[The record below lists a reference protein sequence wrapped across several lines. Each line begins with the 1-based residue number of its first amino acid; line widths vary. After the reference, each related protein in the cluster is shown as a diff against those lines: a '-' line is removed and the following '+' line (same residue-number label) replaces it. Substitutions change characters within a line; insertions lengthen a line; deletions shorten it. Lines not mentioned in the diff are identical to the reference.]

1 MAQSDP
7 NGDDSVV
14 SALRETQA
22 RYEGVREELR
32 AEAASHKAEAER
44 QRQRAE
50 RLSEALNAIHRA
62 FYHSNLY
69 DLLLRAC
76 LHLTG
81 ATRGLYV
88 TVGSQGP
95 PHAVPAAVDV
105 EGYPQSPASPFLESL
120 CTRAVAAGKSIVHNG
135 PEEEADLPHPTQPA
149 ENFRNFVAAP
159 VVLTRGLSGVIIVAD
174 KEEGGFSEDDA
185 QTLLHVG
192 GQAAIAAE
200 NIQLREKLQNAYLA
214 TVSVLADAMEA
225 KDPYTHGHCEMVS
238 RYARRI
244 ARRMNLN
251 PRDLS
256 IVSYAALLHDI
267 GKIGVSDGILNKPGP
282 LLPEEREVVRSHVR
296 VGHDLIQHVP
306 ALTVVADAVLHH
318 HEWFDGSGYPDGLQG
333 EQIPIAARI
342 VCVVDSFGA
351 MITRRSYKEAFGE
364 DYARSELSRC
374 AGTQF
379 DPQIVET
386 FLGILDDPEAAGTEE
401 EEMAELAPLPDF
413 LPQSDQ

>member
-1 MAQSDP
+1 MTQTHP
-7 NGDDSVV
+7 QGDDPVV
-14 SALRETQA
+14 SALRETLA
-22 RYEGVREELR
+22 RYESVREVLR
-32 AEAASHKAEAER
+32 AEAER
-44 QRQRAE
+44 QKAEAQRQRERAA
-50 RLSEALNAIHRA
+50 RLSTALNAIHQA

-95 PHAVPAAVDV
+95 PHGVPAAIDV
-105 EGYPQSPASPFLESL
+105 EGYPRSPASTFLEDL
-120 CTRAVAAGKSIVHNG
+120 CTRAAADGKSIVYNG
-135 PEEEADLPHPTQPA
+135 PEDGSDLPHPTQTA
-149 ENFRNFVAAP
+149 ENFHNFVAAP
-159 VVLTRGLSGVIIVAD
+159 VVLTRGLSGVIVVAD
-174 KEEGGFSEDDA
+174 KADGRFSEDDA

-225 KDPYTHGHCEMVS
+225 KDPYTQGHCEMVS

-251 PRDLS
+251 PRELS

-282 LLPEEREVVRSHVR
+282 LLPA
-296 VGHDLIQHVP
+296 G
-306 ALTVVADAVLHH
+306 
-318 HEWFDGSGYPDGLQG
+318 
-333 EQIPIAARI
+333 ARI
-342 VCVVDSFGA
+342 GA
-351 MITRRSYKEAFGE
+351 LARPRR
-364 DYARSELSRC
+364 
-374 AGTQF
+374 
-379 DPQIVET
+379 P
-386 FLGILDDPEAAGTEE
+386 
-401 EEMAELAPLPDF
+401 
-413 LPQSDQ
+413 